1 MWIPIIPLDSLA
13 KKHRTATLLK
23 DTFGDSVVKNP
34 PANARVAGSIPGA
47 GTSPGGGNGKSL

>member
-1 MWIPIIPLDSLA
+1 MWLPTIRLDSLA

-23 DTFGDSVVKNP
+23 DILGDSVLKNP
-34 PANARVAGSIPGA
+34 PAKARVSGSVPGA